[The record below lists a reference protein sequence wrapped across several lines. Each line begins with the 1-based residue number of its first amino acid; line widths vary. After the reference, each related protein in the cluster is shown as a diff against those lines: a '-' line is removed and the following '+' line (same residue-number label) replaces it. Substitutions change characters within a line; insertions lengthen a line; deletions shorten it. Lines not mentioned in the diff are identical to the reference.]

1 MRLLLYGLQAAGA
14 SAAAMLAAQRPG
26 CLALVD
32 VPSFELAP
40 DFGGSRDALAKAVV
54 NRTHD
59 LAAHRASF
67 RPDAVVFVLR
77 DPLAHWASAS
87 VKGFRDRDGALA
99 DKVAAFDA
107 LVGEMD
113 RHADLA
119 VRHEDLLRRDP
130 AIPAGLARLG
140 WTLPADA
147 WALPRGIDAILT
159 DLHAADPELFARFPH
174 GFGEARPA
182 AGIGPAGVRARAP
195 VPPAERARI
204 LTLCPNLAALYG
216 YAG

>member
-1 MRLLLYGLQAAGA
+1 MRLLLYGLQASGA

-32 VPSFELAP
+32 VPSYALTP
-40 DFGGSRDALAKAVV
+40 DFGAGRDALAKAVV
-54 NRTHD
+54 NTTHD
-59 LAAHRASF
+59 LAAHRAGF
-67 RPDAVVFVLR
+67 RPDAVAFVLR

-107 LVGEMD
+107 LVGDLD
-113 RHADLA
+113 RHADLV
-119 VRHEDLLRRDP
+119 VRHEDLLERDP
-130 AIPAGLARLG
+130 AIPAGFARLG
-140 WTLPADA
+140 WELPADA
-147 WALPRGIDAILT
+147 WELPRGINAILG
-159 DLHAADPELFARFPH
+159 DLHEAEPELFARFDH

-182 AGIGPAGVRARAP
+182 SGIGLAGVRDRPPLTAEQRAG
-195 VPPAERARI
+195 VLA
-204 LTLCPNLAALYG
+204 LCPNLAALYG